1 MNKMTSSKRADGA
14 ALVETVG
21 QAKAEGASM
30 RVYSNSVEKIKS
42 KFFLPG
48 N

>member
-1 MNKMTSSKRADGA
+1 MNKMTSSKPADGA

-42 KFFLPG
+42 ELIEF
-48 N
+48 